1 MPEWYVHDAGA
12 ETGPIGRDQA
22 IAPLRTKD
30 PDSVH
35 VWREDFDDWKL
46 LRDLPD
52 LAAAGPPM
60 RVAPAP
66 AAVPGG
72 PGRTAPAARIRG
84 HEAVKDACKFAWAQA
99 GALIGLA
106 ICAADLVFEWRGPKY
121 EAFDSAAGL
130 EHNFGQLCGT
140 VVLAA
145 FLGFVAGAIRD
156 AVNIPAA
163 AAGRTPRNSPRRRNP
178 PPEPNPLS
186 ADIMSRHWRGE
197 LPLWFSCWVF
207 GVIGSIVISF
217 VPAVAIAV
225 FTAARGYNP
234 SSIFTVS
241 AAVWVA
247 VFSIAIWQAV
257 GVWRAATRYA
267 EAPASRHDRPG
278 AAELVPL
285 WSMLARLVVI
295 VGFTSL
301 LGTFGTEWLP
311 QLNELYKIAFYNDPD
326 IPAYSIQITRDGT
339 EAEITGG
346 FKYGLTDEFAARTKD
361 AHRLR
366 VVRLDSSG
374 GRLGEG
380 EKLFAL
386 IRERGLS
393 TYVPSKCFSACTLAF
408 AGGRERVLR
417 RGAALGFHKAE
428 FPGVSESE
436 FDGLQH
442 KVFSAAGFDG
452 RFIDRAL
459 STPHRDLWMPPPDVL
474 LAARVITG
482 VSDGVPVRHASASP
496 LTAVDR

>member
-1 MPEWYVHDAGA
+1 MPEWYVYDAGA
-12 ETGPIGRDQA
+12 ETGPIGRDEA
-22 IAPLRTKD
+22 VVLLRTKD

-46 LRDLPD
+46 LRDVPD
-52 LAAAGPPM
+52 LAAAARPM
-60 RVAPAP
+60 RIAPAP
-66 AAVPGG
+66 ATASG
-72 PGRTAPAARIRG
+72 PGRAAASAPKAARTRG
-84 HEAVKDACKFAWAQA
+84 HEAVKSACKFVWAQV
-99 GALIGLA
+99 GTLIGLA
-106 ICAADLVFEWRGPKY
+106 ICAADLLFEWRGRKF

-140 VVLAA
+140 VVLAG
-145 FLGFVAGAIRD
+145 FLGFIAGAIRD
-156 AVNIPAA
+156 AVGTQA
-163 AAGRTPRNSPRRRNP
+163 AAGRTPRKNPRRGKTP
-178 PPEPNPLS
+178 TETNPLS
-186 ADIMSRHWRGE
+186 ADIMARHWRGE

-217 VPAVAIAV
+217 MPAVAIAI

-241 AAVWVA
+241 AAVWIA
-247 VFSIAIWQAV
+247 VFGIAVWQAV

-267 EAPASRHDRPG
+267 AAPPSSHDQPG

-295 VGFTSL
+295 VGITSL
-301 LGTFGTEWLP
+301 IGTFGTEWLP
-311 QLNELYKIAFYNDPD
+311 QLSELYKIAFYNDPD

-339 EAEITGG
+339 EAEIVGG

-361 AHRLR
+361 ARRLR
-366 VVRLDSSG
+366 IVRLDSSG

-417 RGAALGFHKAE
+417 KGATLGFHKAE

-452 RFIDRAL
+452 RFIEKAL
-459 STPHRDLWMPPPDVL
+459 STPHRDLWMPSPDIL

-482 VSDGVPVRHASASP
+482 VSDGLPVRHAFAAP
-496 LTAVDR
+496 